1 MYILFDIGQE
11 NATSYS
17 DTVKPFTTGI
27 KVNDISD
34 LKKEIEE
41 ISYVNKTQN
50 GKQLYI
56 DKFGM
61 PTVDSR
67 DAEPYKEKIVT
78 KEIIDFSH
86 YPHKFTRIDVMKYK
100 QSLLLEEYKAD
111 ECFMY
116 EFNLNNFVDMKLS
129 QNIQVLQDDVEL
141 FKNGY
146 LKTKAINI
154 KGYKNFSI
162 LVDSKDKVDC
172 YYSYNGENFAKAK
185 KNNVIVDEA
194 DTIMLGFKNK
204 VDNDNMVYGYQLLL
218 KK

>member
-1 MYILFDIGQE
+1 MYVLFDVGQE

-27 KVNDISD
+27 KVNDISG

-129 QNIQVLQDDVEL
+129 KNIQVLQDDIEL
-141 FKNGY
+141 FKDGY
-146 LKTKAINI
+146 LKTKTINI

-162 LVDSKDKVDC
+162 LVDSEDKVDC

-185 KNNVIVDEA
+185 KNNVVVDEV

-204 VDNDNMVYGYQLLL
+204 VDSNNMVYGYQLLL

>member
-1 MYILFDIGQE
+1 MYILFDIGQD
-11 NATSYS
+11 NATAYS

-27 KVNDISD
+27 KVYDISG

-41 ISYVNKTQN
+41 VSYINKTQN

-61 PTVDSR
+61 PTTDSR
-67 DAEPYKEKIVT
+67 DAELYKEKVIT
-78 KEIIDFSH
+78 KEVIDFSH

-129 QNIQVLQDDVEL
+129 KNIQVLQDDIEL
-141 FKNGY
+141 FKDGY
-146 LKTKAINI
+146 LKTKTINI

-162 LVDSKDKVDC
+162 LVDSEDKVDC

-185 KNNVIVDEA
+185 KNNVVVDEV
-194 DTIMLGFKNK
+194 DTITLGFKNK
-204 VDNDNMVYGYQLLL
+204 VDSNNMVYGYQLLL

>member
-1 MYILFDIGQE
+1 MYVLFDVGQE

-27 KVNDISD
+27 KVNDISG

-61 PTVDSR
+61 PTVDTR
-67 DAEPYKEKIVT
+67 DAEPYKEKVVT

-162 LVDSKDKVDC
+162 LVDSKDKVDS

-185 KNNVIVDEA
+185 KSNVIVDEA

-204 VDNDNMVYGYQLLL
+204 VDNDNMIYGYQLLL

>member
-27 KVNDISD
+27 KVNDISG

-67 DAEPYKEKIVT
+67 DAEPYKEKVVT

-111 ECFMY
+111 E
-116 EFNLNNFVDMKLS
+116 
-129 QNIQVLQDDVEL
+129 
-141 FKNGY
+141 
-146 LKTKAINI
+146 
-154 KGYKNFSI
+154 
-162 LVDSKDKVDC
+162 
-172 YYSYNGENFAKAK
+172 
-185 KNNVIVDEA
+185 
-194 DTIMLGFKNK
+194 
-204 VDNDNMVYGYQLLL
+204 
-218 KK
+218 